1 MIFHVTATHRPQNC
15 SAHRPE
21 RQKAFRELFSRAQGL
36 GVKLHGNYVDAP
48 GHAVYIVMEAE
59 DAMAISRLL
68 EPVLEFGHY
77 EIRPVVDTVRL
88 MNELVGSEEESRQ

>member
-1 MIFHVTATHRPQNC
+1 MAIGSGSKSTSGTGESDRP
-15 SAHRPE
+15 ARRRGE
-21 RQKAFRELFSRAQGL
+21 FASRAQGL